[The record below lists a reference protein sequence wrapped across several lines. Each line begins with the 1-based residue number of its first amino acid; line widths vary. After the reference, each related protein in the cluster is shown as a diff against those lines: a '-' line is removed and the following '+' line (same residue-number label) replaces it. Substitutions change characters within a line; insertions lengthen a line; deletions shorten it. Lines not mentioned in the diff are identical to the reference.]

1 MHELGI
7 VFHIMDSLESVAKE
21 NSLSAISSVTVEVG
35 EVSTVIPDYL
45 TDCWAWAIKK
55 KELLLQCELVI
66 GELEHG
72 GCIASVGCTGGYIEI
87 GGNTQ
92 CVVPLGAHAF
102 DFAVDNAGTALAQQ
116 SAHAV
121 GIENL
126 QLVVEGVEAL
136 FAAIVQTKSDGGVS

>member
-21 NSLSAISSVTVEVG
+21 NSLSTISSVTVEVG

-66 GELEHG
+66 ET
-72 GCIASVGCTGGYIEI
+72 I
-87 GGNTQ
+87 
-92 CVVPLGAHAF
+92 
-102 DFAVDNAGTALAQQ
+102 
-116 SAHAV
+116 HAV
-121 GIENL
+121 
-126 QLVVEGVEAL
+126 
-136 FAAIVQTKSDGGVS
+136 THCDGCGKDYDTVAHGRICPNCGSEKTWLITGNEINIKEITVPEES